1 MDSWG
6 RGVVVFVCV
15 CVFGC
20 RWVMQS
26 CGHRCDCVCGYMG
39 VLAVNGKAVTGRNI
53 HNDHALNQSQKQ
65 CFKLFDS
72 VLFHLYT
79 FTFVTLNCLIVLFWQ
94 NSSNP
99 KGKCSFYVFIMTNKV
114 FFWYLYCIFILCIYY
129 E

>member
-1 MDSWG
+1 MC
-6 RGVVVFVCV
+6 VCV
-15 CVFGC
+15 CVCVWRAFGC

-53 HNDHALNQSQKQ
+53 SNDRALNRSQKQ
-65 CFKLFDS
+65 CFTMFYS

-79 FTFVTLNCLIVLFWQ
+79 FTFVMLNCQFVLFWQ

-114 FFWYLYCIFILCIYY
+114 CVFCIYIAF
-129 E
+129 